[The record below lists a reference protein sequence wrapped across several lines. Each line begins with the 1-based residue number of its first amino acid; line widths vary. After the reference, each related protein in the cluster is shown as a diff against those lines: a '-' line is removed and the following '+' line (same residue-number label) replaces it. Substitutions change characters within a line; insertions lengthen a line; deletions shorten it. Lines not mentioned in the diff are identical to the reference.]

1 MRERHADVM
10 ERIVLQEP
18 WRGGYSGLVSFP
30 RPAGG
35 LLPDFG
41 NGVWMCI

>member
-18 WRGGYSGLVSFP
+18 WRGGYSGLVLS

-41 NGVWMCI
+41 NGV